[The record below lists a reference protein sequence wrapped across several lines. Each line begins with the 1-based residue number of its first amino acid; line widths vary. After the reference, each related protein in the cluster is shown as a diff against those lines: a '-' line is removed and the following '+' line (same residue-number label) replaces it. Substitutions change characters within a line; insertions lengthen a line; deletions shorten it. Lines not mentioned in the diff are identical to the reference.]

1 MTHFKGQEKGT
12 NAITSVLNWDLNV
25 CVKMYGTDG
34 SYIIDSE
41 FVTTVLLVYTR
52 LAVPTTLVTQRPNG
66 VLTTSP
72 SKTTRSKKAENRT
85 TYGLQEMLTQ
95 TTR

>member
-1 MTHFKGQEKGT
+1 MVRM
-12 NAITSVLNWDLNV
+12 VLTLL
-25 CVKMYGTDG
+25 TA
-34 SYIIDSE
+34 SL
-41 FVTTVLLVYTR
+41 TTVLLVYTR
-52 LAVPTTLVTQRPNG
+52 LAVPTTLVTQRAST

-72 SKTTRSKKAENRT
+72 SKTTRSKKVENRT